1 VPKKKTR
8 ADNSLQ
14 LPKGKASFG
23 VRQDHRRLPRIKDRS
38 LCEAALL
45 VRASSIHSLLH
56 ALTGKANLAGMWRE
70 KVDQHNT
77 GNPIFERIERV
88 IVERAPQSVPNGHDD
103 GGRRS
108 GKSHFFGELMVEK
121 CLVNPGMLAVCIREV
136 QKSLLQSSKRFSEPR
151 RRRSLPGATRSL
163 VTPGDGLIIF
173 HGMQD
178 STAESIKSLEGF
190 DVAWVEEA
198 QTLSARSLSLLR
210 PTIRKEGSELWA
222 NWGPS
227 R

>member
-1 VPKKKTR
+1 
-8 ADNSLQ
+8 
-14 LPKGKASFG
+14 
-23 VRQDHRRLPRIKDRS
+23 
-38 LCEAALL
+38 
-45 VRASSIHSLLH
+45 
-56 ALTGKANLAGMWRE
+56 MWRE

-88 IVERAPQSVPNGHDD
+88 IVERAPQSVPTGHDD

-121 CLVNPGMLAVCIREV
+121 CLVNPGMLAVYIREV
-136 QKSLLQSSKRFSEPR
+136 QKSLLQSSKRFSEPQ

-190 DVAWVEEA
+190 DVAW
-198 QTLSARSLSLLR
+198 RKLR
-210 PTIRKEGSELWA
+210 R
-222 NWGPS
+222 
-227 R
+227 

>member
-1 VPKKKTR
+1 M
-8 ADNSLQ
+8 
-14 LPKGKASFG
+14 
-23 VRQDHRRLPRIKDRS
+23 PRIKDRS

-108 GKSHFFGELMVEK
+108 GKSHFFGELTVEK

-136 QKSLLQSSKRFSEPR
+136 QKSLLQSSKRLIESKIQSLASPR
-151 RRRSLPGATRSL
+151 YPGLSCGEQRRCGGRRAAVLGRLFVSVHNL
-163 VTPGDGLIIF
+163 D
-173 HGMQD
+173 
-178 STAESIKSLEGF
+178 
-190 DVAWVEEA
+190 
-198 QTLSARSLSLLR
+198 
-210 PTIRKEGSELWA
+210 
-222 NWGPS
+222 
-227 R
+227 

>member
-1 VPKKKTR
+1 
-8 ADNSLQ
+8 
-14 LPKGKASFG
+14 
-23 VRQDHRRLPRIKDRS
+23 
-38 LCEAALL
+38 
-45 VRASSIHSLLH
+45 
-56 ALTGKANLAGMWRE
+56 MWRE

-151 RRRSLPGATRSL
+151 RRRSLPGATRDAGGWADHL
-163 VTPGDGLIIF
+163 PRHAGLHSGVDQVARRFRRRVGGGSSDAERSQSVIVAPYYPKGRI
-173 HGMQD
+173 GIVGELEP
-178 STAESIKSLEGF
+178 TAEEG
-190 DVAWVEEA
+190 
-198 QTLSARSLSLLR
+198 RH
-210 PTIRKEGSELWA
+210 
-222 NWGPS
+222 
-227 R
+227 